1 MSHFIL
7 FYYKIS
13 NIVSMFLISVEGI
26 KVQIEYFY
34 QHYFK
39 TKIKI
44 KVYIS
49 HTHTQPLIN
58 NKIPEVLASHQPI
71 MIMATNSVLLL
82 AWLQKIVKKIYKTTK
97 LE

>member
-34 QHYFK
+34 QHYFM
-39 TKIKI
+39 TDQNQSLHLTHS
-44 KVYIS
+44 YTPS
-49 HTHTQPLIN
+49 H
-58 NKIPEVLASHQPI
+58 
-71 MIMATNSVLLL
+71 
-82 AWLQKIVKKIYKTTK
+82 
-97 LE
+97 